1 MDGIFRILGFL
12 WAVVETFFRQG
23 ASVTTRTTTSRVK
36 QVSLPSSL
44 LKHSK
49 PEQSSINIREINE
62 IIVVT
67 LSDLSDSKPEREQ
80 SSINVREINKIIAVT
95 VKVTIGD
102 HPDENEHEQQRT

>member
-23 ASVTTRTTTSRVK
+23 ASVTTRTSSRVK

-80 SSINVREINKIIAVT
+80 SSINVREINKIIVVT

>member
-1 MDGIFRILGFL
+1 MDGIFGTLGFL
-12 WAVVETFFRQG
+12 WAVVETFFQEG
-23 ASVTTRTTTSRVK
+23 TSVTTRTSTSRVK
-36 QVSLPSSL
+36 QVPLPSL
-44 LKHSK
+44 FLKHSK

-80 SSINVREINKIIAVT
+80 SSINVREINKIIVVT